1 MSAELPAPGQ
11 NKTWRQRLVLIL
23 TLILVVLLM
32 MRPELRIF
40 LPLLDALGLELL
52 LAIMAS
58 QVIDFV
64 RPGFHLFVRYIVGPS
79 AAKLYA
85 QVLFLFGVTGPYM
98 GAWAS
103 SFIASQWP
111 VAKAAP

>member
-32 MRPELRIF
+32 MHPELRIF

-64 RPGFHLFVRYIVGPS
+64 RPGYYLFVRYVAGPL
-79 AAKLYA
+79 AARLYA
-85 QVLFLFGVTGPYM
+85 LVLFLFGVAGPFV

-103 SFIASQWP
+103 SFIASQRP
-111 VAKAAP
+111 LAKTAA